1 MKHYF
6 NSYDLNSDF
15 FTWLIDLFDRKPNGL
30 WAILEDECKAK
41 KSSSTICIKKVL
53 SISHQNFC
61 LPKISTESNSV
72 SCFVVR
78 HFAQDVKYTAVRIQ
92 IYFEI
97 FKVRI
102 YYYCEHLY
110 FSLHYRNISL
120 KKTPKPSLTP
130 CVEHV

>member
-1 MKHYF
+1 MFFFILWNIISIY
-6 NSYDLNSDF
+6 SYDLNSDF

-61 LPKISTESNSV
+61 LPKISTESNSD

-97 FKVRI
+97 FKEFITIVNI
-102 YYYCEHLY
+102 CT
-110 FSLHYRNISL
+110 FHYIIGTFRW
-120 KKTPKPSLTP
+120 KKHRSPL
-130 CVEHV
+130 